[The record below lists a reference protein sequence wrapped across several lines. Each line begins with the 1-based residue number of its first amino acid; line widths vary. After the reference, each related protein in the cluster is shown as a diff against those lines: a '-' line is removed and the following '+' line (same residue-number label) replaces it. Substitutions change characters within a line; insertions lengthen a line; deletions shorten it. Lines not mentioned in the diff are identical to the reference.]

1 MAERIAID
9 HDLIVSHAARVEQV
23 ASDIKVARDAAA
35 STNMG
40 GGAFGVLCSFLVAP
54 ATVAATVAGNA
65 ISSAEGMVRRS
76 ATEVRGVGTD
86 MAAFEDSAVAAI
98 SALNSDLG

>member
-1 MAERIAID
+1 MADRIAID
-9 HDLIVSHAARVEQV
+9 RDLIVSHAARVEQV
-23 ASDIKVARDAAA
+23 ASDIKVARDAAS

-54 ATVAATVAGNA
+54 ATVAAAMAGNA

-76 ATEVRGVGTD
+76 ATEVRGVATD
-86 MAAFEDSAVAAI
+86 MAAFEDAALAAI
-98 SALNSDLG
+98 KALDANLS